1 MDVPVLDGA
10 RCEVSE
16 IKQWWG
22 APGASLQET
31 LGLRSS
37 PEEPGR
43 RKDLLRFADKL
54 PRAGRK
60 RGWAQGRGRAGDPLG
75 EQVTVEAAL
84 CESQVLA
91 QAHPQ
96 TLELGPRLEC
106 QIPVAGSKKVEKK
119 QLGPGREVQLGRRLH
134 PAA

>member
-43 RKDLLRFADKL
+43 RKDLLRFADNF
-54 PRAGRK
+54 PG
-60 RGWAQGRGRAGDPLG
+60 LG
-75 EQVTVEAAL
+75 EREDGHRAEVEL
-84 CESQVLA
+84 ETHWENRSQWRLFFVS
-91 QAHPQ
+91 
-96 TLELGPRLEC
+96 PRC
-106 QIPVAGSKKVEKK
+106 
-119 QLGPGREVQLGRRLH
+119 
-134 PAA
+134 